1 MEGWIRIRGEGFFS
15 FFFLILIYEIINRGS
30 KNITNIVDLRSSLIQ
45 SLVILTDPYP
55 CLLGIS

>member
-1 MEGWIRIRGEGFFS
+1 MEGWIRIRGEGFFL

-45 SLVILTDPYP
+45 SLVILTRV
-55 CLLGIS
+55 C